1 MLFPFFPA
9 FAPRQSMNGPPGID
23 QFPLPATA
31 WGKGHNENRRLL
43 EALATDH
50 WYLDIQGWA
59 RKLFSFFLKNVPEIE
74 MPEI

>member
-1 MLFPFFPA
+1 
-9 FAPRQSMNGPPGID
+9 MNGPPGTD

-59 RKLFSFFLKNVPEIE
+59 RKLFSYSDNPCLWKLFSFFLKNVPEIE